1 MSQAQ
6 EVSAMCFAGIEAD
19 VKDLVLKVA
28 AKADV
33 KVVDAR
39 IDHGHLRVLVEN
51 RGWVRSTDLLEH
63 VLEGDDDLTTQPAAV
78 RHIPPIPAYLA
89 PGH

>member
-1 MSQAQ
+1 
-6 EVSAMCFAGIEAD
+6 MCFAGIEND

-63 VLEGDDDLTTQPAAV
+63 VDLERITAADEDDLTTQPAVV
-78 RHIPPIPAYLA
+78 RHLEQVPAYLA
-89 PGH
+89 LGR

>member
-1 MSQAQ
+1 
-6 EVSAMCFAGIEAD
+6 MCFAGIEGE
-19 VKDLVLKVA
+19 VKDLVKKVA

-63 VLEGDDDLTTQPAAV
+63 VELERVTEDDDFTTQPAVV
-78 RHIPPIPAYLA
+78 RHLEQVPAYLA
-89 PGH
+89 PGR

>member
-1 MSQAQ
+1 
-6 EVSAMCFAGIEAD
+6 MCFAGIEGD

-63 VLEGDDDLTTQPAAV
+63 VEFDRAEEDEALTTQPAVV
-78 RHIPPIPAYLA
+78 RHLQQIPAYLA
-89 PGH
+89 PGR

>member
-1 MSQAQ
+1 
-6 EVSAMCFAGIEAD
+6 MCFAGIEGE
-19 VKDLVLKVA
+19 VKDLVKKVA

-63 VLEGDDDLTTQPAAV
+63 MAEAQMAEADDDFTTQPAVV
-78 RHIPPIPAYLA
+78 RHLEQIPAYLA
-89 PGH
+89 PGR

>member
-1 MSQAQ
+1 
-6 EVSAMCFAGIEAD
+6 MCFAGIEGD
-19 VKDLVLKVA
+19 VKDLVKKVA

-63 VLEGDDDLTTQPAAV
+63 VEFERADEDDNLTSQPAVV
-78 RHIPPIPAYLA
+78 RHLEQVPAYLA
-89 PGH
+89 ASR

>member
-1 MSQAQ
+1 
-6 EVSAMCFAGIEAD
+6 MCFAGIEGD
-19 VKDLVLKVA
+19 VKDLVKKVA

-63 VLEGDDDLTTQPAAV
+63 VDFEQAAMDDDLTTQPAVV
-78 RHIPPIPAYLA
+78 RHLEQIPAYLA
-89 PGH
+89 PGR

>member
-1 MSQAQ
+1 
-6 EVSAMCFAGIEAD
+6 MCFAGIEGD
-19 VKDLVLKVA
+19 VKEKKVA

-63 VLEGDDDLTTQPAAV
+63 VDFERVVEDDDFTTQPAVV
-78 RHIPPIPAYLA
+78 RHLEQIPAYLA
-89 PGH
+89 PGR

>member
-6 EVSAMCFAGIEAD
+6 EVSAMCFAGIEGD

-63 VLEGDDDLTTQPAAV
+63 SESDDDMTTQPV
-78 RHIPPIPAYLA
+78 IRHIPAIPAYLA
-89 PGH
+89 PGR

>member
-1 MSQAQ
+1 
-6 EVSAMCFAGIEAD
+6 MCFAGIEGD
-19 VKDLVLKVA
+19 VQDLVKKVA

-63 VLEGDDDLTTQPAAV
+63 VDLERVTEEDDDFTTQPTVV
-78 RHIPPIPAYLA
+78 RHLEQVPAYLA
-89 PGH
+89 PGR

>member
-1 MSQAQ
+1 
-6 EVSAMCFAGIEAD
+6 MCFAGIEGD

-63 VLEGDDDLTTQPAAV
+63 VTFEHAQEDQELITQPAVV
-78 RHIPPIPAYLA
+78 RHLEQIPAYLA
-89 PGH
+89 SGS

>member
-1 MSQAQ
+1 MR
-6 EVSAMCFAGIEAD
+6 FAGIEGD
-19 VKDLVLKVA
+19 VKDLVKKVA

-63 VLEGDDDLTTQPAAV
+63 VDLERVVEDEYLAAQPAVV
-78 RHIPPIPAYLA
+78 RHLEQIPAYLA
-89 PGH
+89 LGR

>member
-1 MSQAQ
+1 
-6 EVSAMCFAGIEAD
+6 MCFAGIESD
-19 VKDLVLKVA
+19 VKDLVMKVA
-28 AKADV
+28 AKAEV

-63 VLEGDDDLTTQPAAV
+63 VEFEHAEEDADLAAHPAVV
-78 RHIPPIPAYLA
+78 RHLDQVPAYLA
-89 PGH
+89 PGR

>member
-1 MSQAQ
+1 
-6 EVSAMCFAGIEAD
+6 MCFAGIEGE
-19 VKDLVLKVA
+19 VKDLVNKVA

-51 RGWVRSTDLLEH
+51 RGWVRSTDLLEQ
-63 VLEGDDDLTTQPAAV
+63 VEADEDMTTQPVIRHFPAV
-78 RHIPPIPAYLA
+78 PAYLA
-89 PGH
+89 PGR